1 MSSVFKRLYLGAIHA
16 MHNCLPDDKYL
27 KLLFWAQM
35 RYPLNLIHP
44 RSFNEKIQ
52 WLKLYD
58 RKPLYTSLVDK
69 IEVKSYVTSKIGSE
83 HIIKTLAVWDNVD
96 DIDISDLPSKFVLKC
111 NNGAGNNGVVICK
124 DKSTF
129 DLQTARKKL
138 AKGMQRDGWM
148 FLKEWPYKNVTK
160 RFFAEEFVE
169 SENEDL
175 RDYKLL
181 VYNGRVENLFVV
193 FERGISK
200 NPYINFYDRE
210 WNLLPFE
217 RDHPNY
223 NKEVVPPK
231 QLQKMIGLAEQ
242 LAKDIPF
249 VRVDFYCNFDKIL
262 FGEMTFYPGSGFE
275 SFQPREWDYKLGELI
290 KLPTSPNAKIND

>member
-1 MSSVFKRLYLGAIHA
+1 MNVIRRLFVKIVHN
-16 MHNCLPDDKYL
+16 MHKYL
-27 KLLFWAQM
+27 SDEKYLRLLFRVQM
-35 RYPLNLIHP
+35 GYPLNLNNP
-44 RSFNEKIQ
+44 KSFNEKIQ

-58 RKPLYTSLVDK
+58 RKPLYTALVDK
-69 IEVKSYVTSKIGSE
+69 IDVKRYVASIIGEE
-83 HIIKTLAVWDNVD
+83 HIIKTLAIWNSIN
-96 DIDISDLPSKFVLKC
+96 DIDISKLPNKFVLKC

-129 DLQTARKKL
+129 DLNAAKKKL
-138 AKGMQRDGWM
+138 EKGMRRDGWM
-148 FLKEWPYKNVTK
+148 FLKEWPYKNVNR
-160 RFFAEEFVE
+160 RFFAEEYVE
-169 SENEDL
+169 SENEAL

-181 VYNGRVENLFVV
+181 VYNGRVQNLFVV
-193 FERGISK
+193 FERETNR

-223 NKEVVPPK
+223 NKSIASPK
-231 QLQKMIGLAEQ
+231 YLKEMITLAEQ

-275 SFQPREWDYKLGELI
+275 SFQPIEWDYKLGDLI
-290 KLPTSPNAKIND
+290 KLPSHTNSKADD

>member
-1 MSSVFKRLYLGAIHA
+1 MNIIRRVFVKIVHN
-16 MHNCLPDDKYL
+16 MHKCLSDEKYL
-27 KLLFWAQM
+27 KLLFRVQM
-35 RYPLNLIHP
+35 GYPLNLNNP
-44 RSFNEKIQ
+44 KSFNEKIQ

-58 RKPLYTSLVDK
+58 RKPLYTTLVDK
-69 IEVKSYVTSKIGSE
+69 IDVKRYVASIIGEE
-83 HIIKTLAVWDNVD
+83 HIIKTLAIWNNIN
-96 DIDISDLPSKFVLKC
+96 DIDISKLPNKFVLKC

-129 DLQTARKKL
+129 DLNAAKKRL
-138 AKGMQRDGWM
+138 EKGMRRDGWM
-148 FLKEWPYKNVTK
+148 FLKEWPYKNVNR
-160 RFFAEEFVE
+160 RFFAEEYVE
-169 SENEDL
+169 SENEAL

-181 VYNGRVENLFVV
+181 VYNGRVQNLFVV
-193 FERGISK
+193 FERETNR

-223 NKEVVPPK
+223 NKSIASPK
-231 QLQKMIGLAEQ
+231 YLKEMITLAEQ

-249 VRVDFYCNFDKIL
+249 VRVDFYCNFDKVL

-275 SFQPREWDYKLGELI
+275 SFQPIEWDYKLGDLI
-290 KLPTSPNAKIND
+290 KLPSHTNSKADD

>member
-1 MSSVFKRLYLGAIHA
+1 MNIIRRVFVKIVHC
-16 MHNCLPDDKYL
+16 MHKCLSDEKYL
-27 KLLFWAQM
+27 RLLFRVQM
-35 RYPLNLIHP
+35 GYPLNLNNP
-44 RSFNEKIQ
+44 KSFNEKIQ

-58 RKPLYTSLVDK
+58 RKPLYTTLVDK
-69 IEVKSYVTSKIGSE
+69 IDVKKYVASIIGE
-83 HIIKTLAVWDNVD
+83 EYIIKTLAIWNNIN
-96 DIDISDLPSKFVLKC
+96 DIDISKLPNKFVLKC

-129 DLQTARKKL
+129 DLNAAKEKL
-138 AKGMQRDGWM
+138 EKGMRRDGWM
-148 FLKEWPYKNVTK
+148 FLKEWPYKNVNR
-160 RFFAEEFVE
+160 RFFAEEYVE
-169 SENEDL
+169 SENEAL

-181 VYNGRVENLFVV
+181 VYNGRVQNLFVV
-193 FERGISK
+193 FERETNR

-223 NKEVVPPK
+223 SKPVTSPK
-231 QLQKMIGLAEQ
+231 YLNEMITLAEQ

-249 VRVDFYCNFDKIL
+249 VRVDFYCNFDKVL

-275 SFQPREWDYKLGELI
+275 SFQPIEWDYKLGDLI
-290 KLPTSPNAKIND
+290 KLPSHTNSKADD

>member
-1 MSSVFKRLYLGAIHA
+1 MNVIRRLFVKIVHNMHKYLS
-16 MHNCLPDDKYL
+16 DDKYL
-27 KLLFWAQM
+27 RLLFRVQM
-35 RYPLNLIHP
+35 GYPLNLNNP
-44 RSFNEKIQ
+44 KSFNKKIQ

-58 RKPLYTSLVDK
+58 RKPLYTDLVDK
-69 IEVKSYVTSKIGSE
+69 IEVKRYVASIIGEE
-83 HIIKTLAVWDNVD
+83 HIIKTLAIWNNIN
-96 DIDISDLPSKFVLKC
+96 DIDISKLPNKFVLKC

-129 DLQTARKKL
+129 DLNAAKKKL
-138 AKGMQRDGWM
+138 EKGMRRDGWM
-148 FLKEWPYKNVTK
+148 FLKEWPYKNVNR
-160 RFFAEEFVE
+160 RFFAEEYVE
-169 SENEDL
+169 SENEAL

-181 VYNGRVENLFVV
+181 VYNGRVQNLFVV
-193 FERGISK
+193 FERETNR

-223 NKEVVPPK
+223 NKSIASPK
-231 QLQKMIGLAEQ
+231 YLKEMITLAEQ

-249 VRVDFYCNFDKIL
+249 VRVDFYCNFDKVL

-275 SFQPREWDYKLGELI
+275 SFQPIEWDYKLGDLI
-290 KLPTSPNAKIND
+290 KLPSHTNCKADD

>member
-1 MSSVFKRLYLGAIHA
+1 MNVIRRLFVKIVHNMHKYLS
-16 MHNCLPDDKYL
+16 DDKYL
-27 KLLFWAQM
+27 RLLFRVQM
-35 RYPLNLIHP
+35 GYPLNLNNP
-44 RSFNEKIQ
+44 KSFNEKIQ

-58 RKPLYTSLVDK
+58 RKPLYTALVDK
-69 IEVKSYVTSKIGSE
+69 IEVKRYVASIIGEE
-83 HIIKTLAVWDNVD
+83 HIIKTLAIWNNIN
-96 DIDISDLPSKFVLKC
+96 DIDISKLPNKFVLKC

-129 DLQTARKKL
+129 DLNAAKKKL
-138 AKGMQRDGWM
+138 EKGMRRDGWM
-148 FLKEWPYKNVTK
+148 FLKEWPYKNVNR
-160 RFFAEEFVE
+160 RFFAEEYVE
-169 SENEDL
+169 SENEAL

-181 VYNGRVENLFVV
+181 VYNGRVQNLFVV
-193 FERGISK
+193 FERETNR

-223 NKEVVPPK
+223 NKSIASPK
-231 QLQKMIGLAEQ
+231 YLKEMITLVEQ

-249 VRVDFYCNFDKIL
+249 VRVDFYCNFDKVL

-275 SFQPREWDYKLGELI
+275 SFQPIEWDYKLGDLI
-290 KLPTSPNAKIND
+290 KLPSHTNCKADD

>member
-1 MSSVFKRLYLGAIHA
+1 MNVIRRLFVKIVHNMHKYLS
-16 MHNCLPDDKYL
+16 DDKYL
-27 KLLFWAQM
+27 RLLFRVQM
-35 RYPLNLIHP
+35 GYPLNLNNP
-44 RSFNEKIQ
+44 KSFNEKIQ

-58 RKPLYTSLVDK
+58 RKPLYTALVDK
-69 IEVKSYVTSKIGSE
+69 IEVKRYVASIIGEE
-83 HIIKTLAVWDNVD
+83 HIIKTLATWNNIN
-96 DIDISDLPSKFVLKC
+96 DIDISKLPNKFVLKC

-129 DLQTARKKL
+129 DLNAAKKKL
-138 AKGMQRDGWM
+138 EKGMRRDGWM
-148 FLKEWPYKNVTK
+148 FLKEWPYKNVNR
-160 RFFAEEFVE
+160 RFFAEEYVE
-169 SENEDL
+169 SENEAL

-181 VYNGRVENLFVV
+181 VYNGRVQNLFVV
-193 FERGISK
+193 FERETNR

-223 NKEVVPPK
+223 NKSIASPK
-231 QLQKMIGLAEQ
+231 YLKEMITLAEQ

-249 VRVDFYCNFDKIL
+249 VRVDFYCNFDKVL

-275 SFQPREWDYKLGELI
+275 SFQPIEWDYKLGDLI
-290 KLPTSPNAKIND
+290 TILC

>member
-1 MSSVFKRLYLGAIHA
+1 MNIIRRVFVKIVHC
-16 MHNCLPDDKYL
+16 MHKCLSDEKYL
-27 KLLFWAQM
+27 RLLFRVQM
-35 RYPLNLIHP
+35 GYPLNLNNP
-44 RSFNEKIQ
+44 KSFNEKIQ

-58 RKPLYTSLVDK
+58 RKPLYTALVDK
-69 IEVKSYVTSKIGSE
+69 IEVKRYVASIIGEE
-83 HIIKTLAVWDNVD
+83 HIIKTLATWNNIN
-96 DIDISDLPSKFVLKC
+96 DIDISKLPNKFVLKC

-129 DLQTARKKL
+129 DLNAAKKRL
-138 AKGMQRDGWM
+138 EKGMRRDGWM
-148 FLKEWPYKNVTK
+148 FLKEWPYKNVNR
-160 RFFAEEFVE
+160 RFFAEEYVE
-169 SENEDL
+169 SENEAL

-181 VYNGRVENLFVV
+181 VYNGRVQNLFVV
-193 FERGISK
+193 FERETNR

-210 WNLLPFE
+210 WNFLPFE

-223 NKEVVPPK
+223 NKSIASPK
-231 QLQKMIGLAEQ
+231 YLKEMITLAEQ

-275 SFQPREWDYKLGELI
+275 SFQPIEWDYKLGDLI
-290 KLPTSPNAKIND
+290 KLPSHTNGKADD